1 MAYKDLEK
9 RKAYMKAYRQTPK
22 YKDYMKTYNKTL
34 CQTPEHKDYMKTY
47 RQTRCQTPEY
57 KAKAKAYRQT
67 RCQTPEYK
75 AYNKT
80 YNNDWRKSLPPSEVA
95 RRLKLPVSL
104 CPPALIE
111 AKRKQLLL
119 HRELKKAA

>member
-9 RKAYMKAYRQTPK
+9 KKANRTAYRQTPKYKAYMKAYRQAPEYKAKAKTYEKTRCQTPK
-22 YKDYMKTYNKTL
+22 YKDYMKTRRL
-34 CQTPEHKDYMKTY
+34 
-47 RQTRCQTPEY
+47 TPEY
-57 KAKAKAYRQT
+57 KS
-67 RCQTPEYK
+67 YK
-75 AYNKT
+75 KT
-80 YNNDWRKSLPPSEVA
+80 YNNDWRKSLPPYEVA